1 MKKIIGIFSILL
13 IAGIMLLNVN
23 LSFNSKADVDV
34 YLAGLIATNVA
45 NAETQATG
53 CIYSGDWNDS
63 CKHNGVT
70 VKRCYSNATGECWY

>member
-1 MKKIIGIFSILL
+1 MKKIIGIFSLLLVAGAILF
-13 IAGIMLLNVN
+13 NVT
-23 LSFNSKADVDV
+23 LSSTSKTNANVD
-34 YLAGLIATNVA
+34 LAGLIATNVA